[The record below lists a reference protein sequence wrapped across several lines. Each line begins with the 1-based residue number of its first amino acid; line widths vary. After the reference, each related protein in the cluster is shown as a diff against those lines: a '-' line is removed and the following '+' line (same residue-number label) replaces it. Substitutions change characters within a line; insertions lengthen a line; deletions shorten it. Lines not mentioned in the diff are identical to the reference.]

1 MFLDKLCNMQISIFC
16 LLRLFLSHD
25 VYKMQNAGKRSQ
37 IQKLV
42 AHQWKL
48 MCHKFWSA
56 PFFLPGSFAAT
67 ESFHGNHHHLVL
79 LCAARTPREED
90 AILGF
95 LLHPLDRI
103 HGNAL
108 HDVTTTQLSRWV
120 PQETHT
126 NVAALIKVL
135 PHVNA
140 DVLLQM
146 EANIHRLQ
154 TETILAWKGASH
166 ASDDHVDHF
175 LIQCVVSTCRE
186 GSCNYQKVVL

>member
-1 MFLDKLCNMQISIFC
+1 M
-16 LLRLFLSHD
+16 
-25 VYKMQNAGKRSQ
+25 
-37 IQKLV
+37 
-42 AHQWKL
+42 
-48 MCHKFWSA
+48 
-56 PFFLPGSFAAT
+56 
-67 ESFHGNHHHLVL
+67 L

-108 HDVTTTQLSRWV
+108 HDVTTTQLSRGV
-120 PQETHT
+120 PQETHSGT

-154 TETILAWKGASH
+154 METILAWKGVSH

-175 LIQCVVSTCRE
+175 LYVVSTCRE
-186 GSCNYQKVVL
+186 GSCNYQKVVF